1 MATMNEKDYY
11 EILGVSKDA
20 TSRDI
25 QKAFQQKAR
34 KLHPDVNK
42 EPDAEEKFKEVSE
55 AYAVLSDEQKRA
67 RYDAMR
73 SGNPFA
79 GAPTASPYGGGY
91 AGSAGY
97 GNPFEG
103 GFPFGGAWGQ
113 QRRGQAAYN
122 PENGANVVVDI
133 KLDAK
138 EAKGGARKT
147 VRYTRFDTCSNC
159 GGSGSVSSEHAHTCP
174 SCGGRG
180 HIDVDL
186 SFLFGAGTF
195 QTVCPECGGSGKVV
209 ADPCPDCGGSGR
221 TRVTSEQTIE
231 FPAGTHDGDEVR
243 ISGMG
248 HAGTNGASG
257 GDLVGRAHV
266 EAERLEGKARTG
278 FYLMGIVAPFLVLS
292 AISGVFS
299 AFAVMCFIPFTMGM
313 FMVLSDGVL
322 HRSLLWWKRGAMQF
336 ANGFANGFMFALV
349 SVWFASC
356 SQRAMLS
363 PYQMQ

>member
-67 RYDAMR
+67 RYD
-73 SGNPFA
+73 
-79 GAPTASPYGGGY
+79 GAA
-91 AGSAGY
+91 Y

-113 QRRGQAAYN
+113 PRRGRAAYN
-122 PENGANVVVDI
+122 PESGANVVVDI

-147 VRYTRFDTCSNC
+147 VRYTRFDTCGHC

-195 QTVCPECGGSGKVV
+195 QSVCPECGGSGKVV

-248 HAGTNGASG
+248 HAGTNGATG

-299 AFAVMCFIPFTMGM
+299 AFAVMCFIPFAMGL
-313 FMVLSDGVL
+313 FMVLTDGVL

-363 PYQMQ
+363 PYGMQ

>member
-1 MATMNEKDYY
+1 MENKREAGRSAPALWKTGGESALRALNP
-11 EILGVSKDA
+11 LGDGPG
-20 TSRDI
+20 R
-25 QKAFQQKAR
+25 
-34 KLHPDVNK
+34 PDPGGPRLGQPPGDPGPV
-42 EPDAEEKFKEVSE
+42 ACGEEVG
-55 AYAVLSDEQKRA
+55 Q
-67 RYDAMR
+67 
-73 SGNPFA
+73 
-79 GAPTASPYGGGY
+79 GGLQMG
-91 AGSAGY
+91 GELQPG
-97 GNPFEG
+97 GVELDLRPIEEG
-103 GFPFGGAWGQ
+103 VVVGGAWGQ

-138 EAKGGARKT
+138 EAKDGARKT
-147 VRYTRFDTCSNC
+147 VRYTRFDTCGHC

-195 QTVCPECGGSGKVV
+195 QSVCPECGGSGKVV
-209 ADPCPDCGGSGR
+209 AGPCPDCGGSGR

-248 HAGTNGASG
+248 HAGTNGAAG

-266 EAERLEGKARTG
+266 ESERLEGKARTG

-299 AFAVMCFIPFTMGM
+299 AFAVMCFIPFTMGL

-363 PYQMQ
+363 PYGMQ

>member
-1 MATMNEKDYY
+1 M
-11 EILGVSKDA
+11 
-20 TSRDI
+20 
-25 QKAFQQKAR
+25 
-34 KLHPDVNK
+34 
-42 EPDAEEKFKEVSE
+42 
-55 AYAVLSDEQKRA
+55 
-67 RYDAMR
+67 
-73 SGNPFA
+73 
-79 GAPTASPYGGGY
+79 
-91 AGSAGY
+91 
-97 GNPFEG
+97 
-103 GFPFGGAWGQ
+103 
-113 QRRGQAAYN
+113 
-122 PENGANVVVDI
+122 
-133 KLDAK
+133 
-138 EAKGGARKT
+138 
-147 VRYTRFDTCSNC
+147 
-159 GGSGSVSSEHAHTCP
+159 
-174 SCGGRG
+174 
-180 HIDVDL
+180 
-186 SFLFGAGTF
+186 
-195 QTVCPECGGSGKVV
+195 
-209 ADPCPDCGGSGR
+209 
-221 TRVTSEQTIE
+221 TSEQTIE

-248 HAGTNGASG
+248 HAGTNGAAG

-299 AFAVMCFIPFTMGM
+299 AFAVMCFISFTMGL

>member
-1 MATMNEKDYY
+1 M
-11 EILGVSKDA
+11 
-20 TSRDI
+20 
-25 QKAFQQKAR
+25 
-34 KLHPDVNK
+34 
-42 EPDAEEKFKEVSE
+42 
-55 AYAVLSDEQKRA
+55 
-67 RYDAMR
+67 
-73 SGNPFA
+73 
-79 GAPTASPYGGGY
+79 
-91 AGSAGY
+91 
-97 GNPFEG
+97 
-103 GFPFGGAWGQ
+103 
-113 QRRGQAAYN
+113 
-122 PENGANVVVDI
+122 
-133 KLDAK
+133 
-138 EAKGGARKT
+138 
-147 VRYTRFDTCSNC
+147 
-159 GGSGSVSSEHAHTCP
+159 
-174 SCGGRG
+174 
-180 HIDVDL
+180 
-186 SFLFGAGTF
+186 
-195 QTVCPECGGSGKVV
+195 

-243 ISGMG
+243 IGGMG
-248 HAGTNGASG
+248 HAGTNGAAG

-299 AFAVMCFIPFTMGM
+299 AFAVMCFIPFTMGL

>member
-1 MATMNEKDYY
+1 
-11 EILGVSKDA
+11 
-20 TSRDI
+20 
-25 QKAFQQKAR
+25 
-34 KLHPDVNK
+34 
-42 EPDAEEKFKEVSE
+42 
-55 AYAVLSDEQKRA
+55 
-67 RYDAMR
+67 
-73 SGNPFA
+73 
-79 GAPTASPYGGGY
+79 
-91 AGSAGY
+91 
-97 GNPFEG
+97 
-103 GFPFGGAWGQ
+103 
-113 QRRGQAAYN
+113 
-122 PENGANVVVDI
+122 
-133 KLDAK
+133 
-138 EAKGGARKT
+138 
-147 VRYTRFDTCSNC
+147 
-159 GGSGSVSSEHAHTCP
+159 
-174 SCGGRG
+174 CGGRG

-243 ISGMG
+243 IPNMG

-278 FYLMGIVAPFLVLS
+278 FYLMGIIAPFLVLS

-299 AFAVMCFIPFTMGM
+299 AFAMMCFIPFAMGL

-356 SQRAMLS
+356 SQRAVLS

>member
-73 SGNPFA
+73 SRNPFA

-113 QRRGQAAYN
+113 PRRGQAAYN

-147 VRYTRFDTCSNC
+147 VRYTRFDTCGHC

-195 QTVCPECGGSGKVV
+195 QSVCPECGGSGKVV

-243 ISGMG
+243 IGGMG

-299 AFAVMCFIPFTMGM
+299 AFAVMCFIPFAMGL

-322 HRSLLWWKRGAMQF
+322 HHSLLWWKRGAMQF

-363 PYQMQ
+363 PYAMQ